1 MSPRR
6 SSGFHA
12 PHGLSARWLFTG
24 GFLLLSGVLLV
35 LVAKLLAPFAHALL
49 WAGAF
54 TIVVYPAHAWL
65 LRLLGGRRILAATC
79 STLAVAA
86 CLIGPVAFMIT
97 LLARESKDA
106 YDAVRAALASGTL
119 DATLDRSVHAVVG
132 VLPTAMSDEAT
143 VRAAEAWLREAGTS
157 AVASVAAGLTRAM
170 NRVIADAASLAIK
183 GFVMLI
189 ALFYFLRE
197 GDTWLLRM
205 RGAVPLSPRV
215 WDLVMV
221 RFRDTLRAVVHGML
235 VSAAILAL
243 LLAAG
248 YRLTGV
254 PVPAFLGMLSF
265 FAAPI
270 PFVGVLLVW
279 IPACLYLF
287 LTGAVERAWVLV
299 GYGAVVIFFV
309 DNLLRPAII
318 GSIARLPAFF
328 MLIAILGG
336 LIAYGPLGLFLGP
349 VLLAIALA
357 VGGSYRVI
365 TGGTGR
371 RG

>member
-1 MSPRR
+1 MARR
-6 SSGFHA
+6 RPVFHP
-12 PHGLSARWLFTG
+12 PHGLSPRWLFTG
-24 GFLLLSGVLLV
+24 GFLLLSAVLIV
-35 LVAKLLAPFAHALL
+35 LVAKLLAPFAHAML

-65 LRLLGGRRILAATC
+65 VRVLGGRRILAASLTT
-79 STLAVAA
+79 TLVAVG
-86 CLIGPVAFMIT
+86 LIGPVALLVTM
-97 LLARESKDA
+97 LARESHDA
-106 YDAVRAALASGTL
+106 YDAVRTALASGTL
-119 DATLDRSVHAVVG
+119 SATLDRSVHAVVG
-132 VLPTAMSDEAT
+132 ALPAGLRDEST
-143 VRAAEAWLREAGTS
+143 VRAAENWLREAGTS
-157 AVASVAAGLTRAM
+157 AVASVSAGLSRAI
-170 NRVIADAASLAIK
+170 NRVVADAANLMIK

-197 GDTWLLRM
+197 GDRWLDRM
-205 RGAVPLSPRV
+205 RNTVPLSPRV
-215 WDLVMV
+215 WDLVIV

-254 PVPAFLGMLSF
+254 PVPAFLGMISF

-279 IPACLYLF
+279 VPACLYLF
-287 LTGAVERAWVLV
+287 VTGAVERAWVLV
-299 GYGAVVIFFV
+299 GYGAVVIFLV
-309 DNLLRPAII
+309 DNILRPAII
-318 GSIARLPAFF
+318 GSIARLPVFF

-357 VGGSYRVI
+357 VGGVYREI
-365 TGGTGR
+365 AGGPAR
-371 RG
+371 RK

>member
-1 MSPRR
+1 MARR
-6 SSGFHA
+6 AAVFHR

-24 GFLLLSGVLLV
+24 GFLLLSAVLLI
-35 LVAKLLAPFAHALL
+35 LVGKLLAPFAHALL

-54 TIVVYPAHAWL
+54 TIVVYPVYAWL
-65 LRLLGGRRILAATC
+65 LRLAGGRRAIAAGVT
-79 STLAVAA
+79 TVLVAGA
-86 CLIGPVAFMIT
+86 LIGPVAFLVTM
-97 LLARESKDA
+97 LARESRDA
-106 YDAVRAALASGTL
+106 YDAVRAAMASGGL
-119 DATLDRSVHAVVG
+119 DATLDRSVHALATW
-132 VLPTAMSDEAT
+132 LPAGLRDEGT
-143 VRAAEAWLREAGTS
+143 VRAVEAWLREAGTS
-157 AVASVAAGLTRAM
+157 AVATLSVTLNRAM
-170 NRVIADAASLAIK
+170 NRVIADAAGLLVK

-197 GDTWLLRM
+197 GDAWLARA
-205 RGAVPLSPRV
+205 RNAVPLSPRV

-235 VSAAILAL
+235 LSAAILAL

-248 YRLTGV
+248 YRFTGV

-270 PFVGVLLVW
+270 PFVGVLIVW
-279 IPACLYLF
+279 VPACAYLF
-287 LTGAVERAWVLV
+287 LAGSPDRAWLLV
-299 GYGAVVIFFV
+299 GYGAVVIFIV

-318 GSIARLPAFF
+318 GSIAKLPAFF

-357 VGGSYRVI
+357 VGGVYREI
-365 TGGTGR
+365 AGGGAR
-371 RG
+371 SR

>member
-1 MSPRR
+1 MAPRR
-6 SSGFHA
+6 HVFHA
-12 PHGLSARWLFTG
+12 PHGLSPRWLFTG
-24 GFLLLSGVLLV
+24 GFLLLSAVLILLV
-35 LVAKLLAPFAHALL
+35 ARMLAPFAHAML

-54 TIVVYPAHAWL
+54 TIVVFPAHAWL
-65 LRLLGGRRILAATC
+65 LRLLRGSRTIAAAVTTC
-79 STLAVAA
+79 LVAVA
-86 CLIGPVAFMIT
+86 LLGPVAFLVT
-97 LLARESKDA
+97 LLARESRDA

-119 DATLDRSVHAVVG
+119 DATLDRTVHAVVAW
-132 VLPTAMSDEAT
+132 LPAGLRDEAT
-143 VRAAEAWLREAGTS
+143 VRAAETWLREAGTS
-157 AVASVAAGLTRAM
+157 AVASVSAILARAM
-170 NRVIADAASLAIK
+170 NRVIADAGNLLVK

-189 ALFYFLRE
+189 AMFYFLRD
-197 GDTWLLRM
+197 GDRWLARM
-205 RGAVPLSPRV
+205 RNAVPLSPRV
-215 WDLVMV
+215 WDLVSA

-235 VSAAILAL
+235 LSAAILAL

-270 PFVGVLLVW
+270 PFVGVLVVW
-279 IPACLYLF
+279 VPACLYLF
-287 LTGAVERAWVLV
+287 VTGAVDQGWTLV
-299 GYGAVVIFFV
+299 AFGTVVIFLV

-318 GSIARLPAFF
+318 GSIAKLPVFF

-357 VGGSYRVI
+357 VGGVYREI
-365 TGGTGR
+365 AGGPSR